1 IWRSKMI
8 YQVIGIGIM
17 VSFAFYEIV
26 GFSPGGIVVPGY
38 VALFLDQPIRILVT
52 LLVALLTY
60 FVVKILSNYIIL
72 YGRRRFLAMVLVSF
86 LLKWLI
92 EEMIIKMPIPGI
104 ELRSIGYIIPG
115 LIANEMRRQGIF
127 PTIYSL
133 AIVPIFVRLIL
144 LLFLKS

>member
-1 IWRSKMI
+1 MI
-8 YQVIGIGIM
+8 YQAIGIGVM
-17 VSFAFYEIV
+17 VSFAFYEMV

-38 VALFLDQPIRILVT
+38 IALFLDQPVRILIT
-52 LLVALLTY
+52 LAVALLTY
-60 FVVKILSNYIIL
+60 FAVKILSNYTIL
-72 YGRRRFLAMVLVSF
+72 YGRRRFLTMVLVSF

-92 EEMIIKMPIPGI
+92 EEIIIKMPISGI

-133 AIVPIFVRLIL
+133 AIVSILVRLIL

>member
-1 IWRSKMI
+1 MI
-8 YQVIGIGIM
+8 YQAIGIGVM
-17 VSFAFYEIV
+17 VSFAFYEMV

-38 VALFLDQPIRILVT
+38 IALFLDQPVRILIT
-52 LLVALLTY
+52 LAVALLTY
-60 FVVKILSNYIIL
+60 FAVKILSNYIIL
-72 YGRRRFLAMVLVSF
+72 YGRRRFLTMVLVSF

-92 EEMIIKMPIPGI
+92 EEMVIKMPISGI

-133 AIVPIFVRLIL
+133 AIVSILVRLIL

>member
-1 IWRSKMI
+1 MI
-8 YQVIGIGIM
+8 YQAIGIGIM

-26 GFSPGGIVVPGY
+26 GLSPGGIVVPGY
-38 VALFLDQPIRILVT
+38 IALFLDQPLRISITLV
-52 LLVALLTY
+52 VALLTY
-60 FVVKILSNYIIL
+60 LIVIQLSNYIIL
-72 YGRRRFLAMVLVSF
+72 YGRRRFLAMVLIGF

-92 EEMIIKMPIPGI
+92 EEIIVKIPIASI

-127 PTIYSL
+127 PTLYSL
-133 AIVPIFVRLIL
+133 AIVAVIVRLIL

>member
-1 IWRSKMI
+1 MI
-8 YQVIGIGIM
+8 YQAIGIGVM
-17 VSFAFYEIV
+17 VSFAFYEMV

-60 FVVKILSNYIIL
+60 FAVKILSNYIIL
-72 YGRRRFLAMVLVSF
+72 YGRRRFLTMVLVSF

-92 EEMIIKMPIPGI
+92 EEIIIKMPIPGM

-133 AIVPIFVRLIL
+133 AIVSILVRLIL
-144 LLFLKS
+144 LLF

>member
-1 IWRSKMI
+1 MI
-8 YQVIGIGIM
+8 YQAIGIGIM
-17 VSFAFYEIV
+17 VSFAFYEMV

-60 FVVKILSNYIIL
+60 FAVKILSNYIIL
-72 YGRRRFLAMVLVSF
+72 YGRRRFLSMVLVSF

-92 EEMIIKMPIPGI
+92 EEIIIKMPISGI

-133 AIVPIFVRLIL
+133 AIVSIVVRLIL
-144 LLFLKS
+144 LLF

>member
-1 IWRSKMI
+1 MI
-8 YQVIGIGIM
+8 YQAIGIGVM
-17 VSFAFYEIV
+17 VSFVFYEMV

-60 FVVKILSNYIIL
+60 FAVKILSNYIIL

-92 EEMIIKMPIPGI
+92 EEIVIKMPIPGI

-133 AIVPIFVRLIL
+133 AIVSILVRLIL

>member
-1 IWRSKMI
+1 MI
-8 YQVIGIGIM
+8 YQAIGIGVM
-17 VSFAFYEIV
+17 VSFVFYEMV

-60 FVVKILSNYIIL
+60 FTVKILSNYIIL

-92 EEMIIKMPIPGI
+92 EEIIIKMPISGI

-133 AIVPIFVRLIL
+133 AIVSLVVRLIL
-144 LLFLKS
+144 LLF

>member
-1 IWRSKMI
+1 MI
-8 YQVIGIGIM
+8 YQAIGIGVM

-38 VALFLDQPIRILVT
+38 IALFLDQPIRILVT

-60 FVVKILSNYIIL
+60 FAVKILSNYIIL
-72 YGRRRFLAMVLVSF
+72 YGRRRFLTMVLVSF

-133 AIVPIFVRLIL
+133 AIVSIFVRLIL

>member
-1 IWRSKMI
+1 MI
-8 YQVIGIGIM
+8 YQAIGIGIM
-17 VSFAFYEIV
+17 VSFAFYEMV

-60 FVVKILSNYIIL
+60 FTVKILSNYIIL
-72 YGRRRFLAMVLVSF
+72 YGRRRFLTMVLVSF

-92 EEMIIKMPIPGI
+92 EEIIIKMPIPGM

-133 AIVPIFVRLIL
+133 AIVSILVRLIL
-144 LLFLKS
+144 LLF

>member
-1 IWRSKMI
+1 MI
-8 YQVIGIGIM
+8 YQAIGIGVM
-17 VSFAFYEIV
+17 VSFAFYEVV

-38 VALFLDQPIRILVT
+38 IALFLDQPIRILVT

-60 FVVKILSNYIIL
+60 FSVKILSNYIIL
-72 YGRRRFLAMVLVSF
+72 YGRRRFLTMVLVSF

-92 EEMIIKMPIPGI
+92 EEMIIKMPLSSI

-133 AIVPIFVRLIL
+133 AIVSILVRLIL
-144 LLFLKS
+144 LLL

>member
-1 IWRSKMI
+1 MI
-8 YQVIGIGIM
+8 YQAIGIGIV

-26 GFSPGGIVVPGY
+26 GLSPGGIVVPGY
-38 VALFLDQPIRILVT
+38 IALFLDQPIRILVT

-60 FVVKILSNYIIL
+60 FIVSKLSNYMIL
-72 YGRRRFLAMVLVSF
+72 YGRRRFLAMILIGF

-92 EEMIIKMPIPGI
+92 EEIIITIPISGI

-127 PTIYSL
+127 PTLYSL
-133 AIVPIFVRLIL
+133 AIVAIIVRLIL

>member
-1 IWRSKMI
+1 MI
-8 YQVIGIGIM
+8 YQAIGIGVM

-52 LLVALLTY
+52 LLVALLTH
-60 FVVKILSNYIIL
+60 FAVKILSNYIIL
-72 YGRRRFLAMVLVSF
+72 YGRRRFLTMVLVSF

-92 EEMIIKMPIPGI
+92 EEIIIKMPISGI

-133 AIVPIFVRLIL
+133 AIVSILVRLIL

>member
-1 IWRSKMI
+1 MI
-8 YQVIGIGIM
+8 YQAIGIGVM
-17 VSFAFYEIV
+17 VSFAFYEMV

-60 FVVKILSNYIIL
+60 FTVKILSNYIIL

-92 EEMIIKMPIPGI
+92 EEIIIKMPIPGI

-133 AIVPIFVRLIL
+133 AIVSIIVRLIL

>member
-1 IWRSKMI
+1 MI
-8 YQVIGIGIM
+8 YQAIGIGVM
-17 VSFAFYEIV
+17 VSFAFYEII

-38 VALFLDQPIRILVT
+38 IALFLDQPVRILIT
-52 LLVALLTY
+52 LAVALLTY
-60 FVVKILSNYIIL
+60 FAVKILSNYIIL
-72 YGRRRFLAMVLVSF
+72 YGRRRFLTMVLVSF

-92 EEMIIKMPIPGI
+92 EEIIIKMPISGI

-133 AIVPIFVRLIL
+133 AIVSILVRLIL

>member
-1 IWRSKMI
+1 MI
-8 YQVIGIGIM
+8 YQAIGIGM
-17 VSFAFYEIV
+17 VVSFAFYEIV
-26 GFSPGGIVVPGY
+26 GLSPGGIVVPGY
-38 VALFLDQPIRILVT
+38 IALFLDQPIRILVT

-60 FVVKILSNYIIL
+60 FAVKILSNYIIL

-92 EEMIIKMPIPGI
+92 EEIIIKMPISDI

-127 PTIYSL
+127 PTLYSL
-133 AIVPIFVRLIL
+133 AIVSAIVRLV
-144 LLFLKS
+144 LLFLLKS